1 MNITELLSEY
11 LKQGK
16 TVDIPGIGSFCAQQ
30 VSAYYDAASSTF
42 YPTQQRISFSSRM
55 QGGSSF
61 ANYIAEKDC
70 VSIAIGERTWANY
83 VEAMKAQLESDG
95 QLVLHGLG
103 TITRGASGLEF
114 VAEEGLNDD
123 NPYMKAVKGVK
134 QYASQ
139 PNANPF
145 TRFDSIPQPE
155 PEPVVVPV
163 APVVESVPE
172 TEETDVPVETET
184 PSVAEVADTV
194 EAEAPVQEP
203 APVVAENST
212 EATQEEP
219 ESIVEQ
225 AHEPSIDEEVVPKHE
240 ESVSAVAEMP
250 SEPVVE
256 DSPIAEPAANIADQ
270 SPLEGLKELERM
282 QSESSENNANSQN
295 TVSMDESEKKP
306 RKKKTWLWIL
316 LVVLILLLG
325 AGGFL
330 WKTGKLDTLLGN
342 NAKASNQDIDIE
354 KMVSGSEG
362 SEPTASVTNV
372 DDAEAGEMYGDGPSA
387 DIEAD
392 VETESEEAAQGS
404 EPQDVEETATSEKT
418 QPVASEKQT
427 LPANTNLFTYSTD
440 GLIFDQNELDVYAS
454 EVMSRMDSYITNY
467 ATLRRYSK
475 AVELLKTK
483 SAEYTRT
490 VLDERL
496 GHPKEI
502 GFHQLLPYNDYV
514 RNYNMPSI
522 KGRKANRTKVLIQAE
537 LMESKLEELLNQV
550 ISENNIEQDAAPAVA
565 PRSAQPVSTASYS
578 SHSKKGYDIIA
589 GFFVTKAYAD
599 RMATNLKKKGCDAY
613 IIEVNQGYY
622 VSMGS
627 AESRTKAEALYAH
640 IKEWYKGDIS
650 IKKF

>member
-30 VSAYYDAASSTF
+30 VSAYYDADASTF
-42 YPTQQRISFSSRM
+42 FPTQQRISFSPRM
-55 QGGSSF
+55 LGGSSF

-70 VSIAIGERTWANY
+70 VSVAIGERTWANY
-83 VEAMKAQLESDG
+83 VEAMKAQLDTDG

-103 TITRGASGLEF
+103 TITRGNLGLEF
-114 VAEEGLNDD
+114 VAEEGLNDE

-139 PNANPF
+139 SNANPF
-145 TRFDSIPQPE
+145 ARFDSIPQPE
-155 PEPVVVPV
+155 PEPVVVPIAPIAES
-163 APVVESVPE
+163 APVVEEPVSAVEPEAPVVEESALAEEPSIPVIDPTTEMAEETALTAPE
-172 TEETDVPVETET
+172 TE
-184 PSVAEVADTV
+184 PSHASEPSA
-194 EAEAPVQEP
+194 AAPVATEP
-203 APVVAENST
+203 VA
-212 EATQEEP
+212 QP
-219 ESIVEQ
+219 I
-225 AHEPSIDEEVVPKHE
+225 
-240 ESVSAVAEMP
+240 
-250 SEPVVE
+250 EPVVE
-256 DSPIAEPAANIADQ
+256 ATAEPEVIESPVEEPVAHDADQ
-270 SPLEGLKELERM
+270 TTLEGLKELERM
-282 QSESSENNANSQN
+282 QSESVENNNRNQG
-295 TVSMDESEKKP
+295 TQDDESEKKP

-316 LVVLILLLG
+316 LAILLLLLG

-342 NAKASNQDIDIE
+342 NPSASNQDIDIE
-354 KMVSGSEG
+354 KMISGSEG
-362 SEPTASVTNV
+362 SEAETPKANV
-372 DDAEAGEMYGDGPSA
+372 DDAEAGEVYGDEPAS
-387 DIEAD
+387 D
-392 VETESEEAAQGS
+392 TESNAVSIDNESDATTPTAEEPA
-404 EPQDVEETATSEKT
+404 PTETA
-418 QPVASEKQT
+418 QPAASEKQT

-440 GLIFDQNELDVYAS
+440 GLNYEQNELDAYTS
-454 EVMSRMDSYITNY
+454 EVMARMDSYITNY

-475 AVELLKTK
+475 AVDMLKAK
-483 SAEYTRT
+483 SAEYTRSIME
-490 VLDERL
+490 ERL
-496 GHPKEI
+496 GHPNEI
-502 GFHQLLPYNDYV
+502 AFHQLLPYNDYV
-514 RNYNMPSI
+514 RNYNMPAI
-522 KGRKANRTKVLIQAE
+522 KGRKATRTKVLIQSE

-550 ISENNIEQDAAPAVA
+550 ISENGIEQDAAPAVA
-565 PRSAQPVSTASYS
+565 PRPAQPVSTASYS

-627 AESRTKAEALYAH
+627 AESRTKAESLYAH